1 MKKQYP
7 FWIRWILRPILSIA
21 LLELGLSFVPIPD
34 WWETAIFNDYLY
46 STRINKMFSSELEY
60 NSLGYRDTEW
70 QADQKSILF
79 LGDSRTYGLFV
90 PREQTYATQVEFMSG
105 WQGLNAGVPGAT
117 TFEAIDSMMP
127 DGLPYKPSASVVCL
141 DLNSS
146 LISYVPRSKA
156 SKRSDVFG
164 NFVRSFSTWMMLEGA
179 WHSVFSERA
188 PIIPLEEYGQQLDT
202 IFETL
207 TNAGV
212 TQNVLLVGWTP
223 LEDYPN
229 LYTQEIYNQYREKSR
244 EVARRR
250 NIPIIEFTTELKGL
264 SLEQAFVGE
273 HQIHLSAIGHRRI
286 ASSILRVLNDS

>member
-7 FWIRWILRPILSIA
+7 FWIRWIVRPVLSIV
-21 LLELGLSFVPIPD
+21 LLEFGLSFVPIPD
-34 WWETAIFNDYLY
+34 WWETAVFNDYLY
-46 STRINKMFSSELEY
+46 STRINKMFSAEEEY

-70 QADQKSILF
+70 NPDKKSILF
-79 LGDSRTYGLFV
+79 LGGSRTFGLFV
-90 PREQTYATQVEFMSG
+90 PREQTYATQVEFMSN

-117 TFEAIDSMMP
+117 TFEALDSMLP

-156 SKRSDVFG
+156 SKRSDIFG
-164 NFVRSFSTWMMLEGA
+164 NLIRSFSTWMMIEGA

-188 PIIPLEEYGQQLDT
+188 PIIPLEEYGAQLDQ
-202 IFETL
+202 IFQKLE
-207 TNAGV
+207 NAGV
-212 TQNVLLVGWTP
+212 TQNVLIVGWTP

-229 LYTQEIYNQYREKSR
+229 LYTQETYNLYREKSR
-244 EVARRR
+244 EIARKRG
-250 NIPIIEFTTELKGL
+250 IPIIEFTDELKGL
-264 SLEQAFVGE
+264 SLDQAFVGE

-286 ASSILRVLNDS
+286 ASSIIRILNEQ